1 MTAVIVWH
9 THWLSFE
16 CVALIQPRE
25 EFNYFLTNE
34 CLCISQGKKTKQQH
48 WLPNRY
54 DSVGHSVVAI
64 TSPPACISCTD
75 SAPAC
80 VNATFYFR
88 SGDKIFFSF
97 LYASSPARQRG
108 AFFLRSWLAD
118 LLLSNAVSSASDPD
132 RDRSSLEA
140 LLIRSQA
147 ACGAK
152 CHMQLFIKC
161 QLTWSAAYSCFMFD
175 TNLLSN
181 IISAAILLLPPGHRN
196 EMLFQLWDQCWN
208 SFLGAKK

>member
-1 MTAVIVWH
+1 M
-9 THWLSFE
+9 
-16 CVALIQPRE
+16 
-25 EFNYFLTNE
+25 
-34 CLCISQGKKTKQQH
+34 
-48 WLPNRY
+48 
-54 DSVGHSVVAI
+54 GHSVVAI

-88 SGDKIFFSF
+88 SGDKIVFSF

-181 IISAAILLLPPGHRN
+181 IISAAILLLPPGR
-196 EMLFQLWDQCWN
+196 EMKC
-208 SFLGAKK
+208 SFSYEISAGIAFWGQKNK

>member
-147 ACGAK
+147 ACARRRK
-152 CHMQLFIKC
+152 MSH
-161 QLTWSAAYSCFMFD
+161 
-175 TNLLSN
+175 
-181 IISAAILLLPPGHRN
+181 AAIYQMSVDLECG
-196 EMLFQLWDQCWN
+196 LFLFHVWYEPT
-208 SFLGAKK
+208 LKYY